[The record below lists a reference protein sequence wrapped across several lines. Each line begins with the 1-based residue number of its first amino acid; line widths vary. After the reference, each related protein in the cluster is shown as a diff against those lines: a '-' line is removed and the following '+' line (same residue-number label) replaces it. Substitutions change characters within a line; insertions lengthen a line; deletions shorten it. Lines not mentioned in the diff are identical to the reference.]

1 MTVTEG
7 LGFRELVSSAMKS
20 ATGLRSVRTGRNSS
34 CCSGLENEHFI
45 GEEIHAATV
54 ATDSKEFCISE
65 FYFTSGKD
73 SNNSRKFLE
82 GDLGI
87 DKFLKDARAWSDEVQ
102 ELHAVDRLRVLETGF
117 KHEIVEVIDLN
128 KCG

>member
-65 FYFTSGKD
+65 FYFTSGKV

-87 DKFLKDARAWSDEVQ
+87 DKFLKDARAWCRNCILVYYESSGDY
-102 ELHAVDRLRVLETGF
+102 A
-117 KHEIVEVIDLN
+117 
-128 KCG
+128 

>member
-1 MTVTEG
+1 
-7 LGFRELVSSAMKS
+7 MKS
-20 ATGLRSVRTGRNSS
+20 ATGLRSVRAGRNSS
-34 CCSGLENEHFI
+34 CCSRLENGHFI

-65 FYFTSGKD
+65 FYFTSGKV

-102 ELHAVDRLRVLETGF
+102 ELRALDRLRVLETGF
-117 KHEIVEVIDLN
+117 IMSLQKTMHE
-128 KCG
+128 K